1 LEAFKIWSN
10 LKEIYIRGSR
20 GGRNSLPAFSRQ
32 KLFVPGNT
40 CRGTPAGDSCRET
53 TCRGLLPGTH
63 AGGTPAGRLMPGDS
77 TPGDSTPG
85 DACRGH
91 LPGTPAGDST
101 PGDSTPGTHA
111 GGHLPG
117 THCNAMQPR

>member
-53 TCRGLLPGTH
+53 TCRGLMPGDDLPGTH
-63 AGGTPAGRLMPGDS
+63 AGDSCREIHAGGLMPGD
-77 TPGDSTPG
+77 DK
-85 DACRGH
+85 
-91 LPGTPAGDST
+91 
-101 PGDSTPGTHA
+101 
-111 GGHLPG
+111 
-117 THCNAMQPR
+117 NK